1 MGDLIDFLAYKEK
14 KRIREQCYQSYTA
27 WVTHRF
33 LAAGAAN
40 GATSRYDLAVEK
52 QQDGKFYLFRYFFP
66 DFDW

>member
-27 WVTHRF
+27 WVAHRF
-33 LAAGAAN
+33 LAAGAN
-40 GATSRYDLAVEK
+40 GTTNRYDLAVEE
-52 QQDGKFYLFRYFFP
+52 QREGGFYLYKYFFP